1 MKQPI
6 GVVGMI
12 TPWNFPA
19 AMVTRKAA
27 PALAVGCPVVLKPSE
42 DTPLTALA
50 LGELALQAGIP
61 PECFHVLP
69 ASRES
74 TPSVGKTICEHPE
87 VRAISFT
94 GSVCLKNNYN
104 KNNFKPD

>member
-1 MKQPI
+1 
-6 GVVGMI
+6 
-12 TPWNFPA
+12 
-19 AMVTRKAA
+19 MVTRKAA

-61 PECFHVLP
+61 PEIFHVLP

-74 TPSVGKTICEHPE
+74 TPSVGRAICEHPE
-87 VRAISFT
+87 IRAISFT
-94 GSVCLKNNYN
+94 GSVRLNYYYN
-104 KNNFKPD
+104 ES